1 MSICEQRWG
10 QKDAFLQRSQIDFNS
25 SKNKQIF
32 GQIYEGFLGE
42 LQSAS
47 KTLGEYYTPRAITEL
62 LVELTALDR
71 GREGSAPPLP
81 PNRTC
86 GFPAYGSPVRGFHI
100 GIELTERGLLT

>member
-1 MSICEQRWG
+1 MGVS
-10 QKDAFLQRSQIDFNS
+10 QKA
-25 SKNKQIF
+25 
-32 GQIYEGFLGE
+32 
-42 LQSAS
+42 
-47 KTLGEYYTPRAITEL
+47 P
-62 LVELTALDR
+62 LDR

>member
-1 MSICEQRWG
+1 MGVSLLGIALSLAVGYRLEWCFWEALCERLLPTASRRSRG
-10 QKDAFLQRSQIDFNS
+10 QLQGSDSRD
-25 SKNKQIF
+25 
-32 GQIYEGFLGE
+32 
-42 LQSAS
+42 
-47 KTLGEYYTPRAITEL
+47 RM
-62 LVELTALDR
+62 DR

>member
-42 LQSAS
+42 LQSAG
-47 KTLGEYYTPRAITEL
+47 TLGEYYTPRAITEL
-62 LVELTALDR
+62 LVELTDPQLGEIVLDP
-71 GREGSAPPLP
+71 A
-81 PNRTC
+81 C
-86 GFPAYGSPVRGFHI
+86 GTGGYLVHP
-100 GIELTERGLLT
+100 